1 MIILKLSDINYKLY
15 FLPCGKCKR
24 LLYLS
29 LFPVVVVLTF
39 MLLFDNKSML
49 WLVGS
54 TKSNVQLSLNFKGIH
69 KKRKQQTPLSD

>member
-15 FLPCGKCKR
+15 FLSYGKCER

-39 MLLFDNKSML
+39 MLFFDNKSML
-49 WLVGS
+49 WLVG
-54 TKSNVQLSLNFKGIH
+54 
-69 KKRKQQTPLSD
+69 